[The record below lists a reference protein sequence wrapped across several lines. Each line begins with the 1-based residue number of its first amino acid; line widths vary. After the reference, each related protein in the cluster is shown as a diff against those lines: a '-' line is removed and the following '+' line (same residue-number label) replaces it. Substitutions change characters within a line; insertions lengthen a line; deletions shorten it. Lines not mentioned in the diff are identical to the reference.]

1 MFKQRTFSQKKSS
14 NLKTEVKMELREL
27 NEKDLE
33 SLIKLYEQL
42 DDANGN
48 FTAEDA
54 RKIWK
59 TEIEGNK
66 KIKYFGAVEN
76 GKVISTCYC
85 LIIPNLTR
93 LGSSIAFVENVV
105 TDSEYRGQGLGRKV
119 MEMAIEFARENNCY
133 KVILQSAS
141 FRKEAHQFYKNL
153 GFDGESKKAFIMKL
167 KDY

>member
-1 MFKQRTFSQKKSS
+1 MQKKSS

-85 LIIPNLTR
+85 LIIPNLTH

>member
-1 MFKQRTFSQKKSS
+1 MFKHRAFLQKELS

-42 DDANGN
+42 DGANGD

-59 TEIEGNK
+59 DEIEGNK
-66 KIKYFGAVEN
+66 KIKYFGAVEK

>member
-1 MFKQRTFSQKKSS
+1 
-14 NLKTEVKMELREL
+14 MELREL

-42 DDANGN
+42 DGANSDY
-48 FTAEDA
+48 TAEDA

-59 TEIEGNK
+59 DEIEGNK

-105 TDSEYRGQGLGRKV
+105 TDKEYREQGLGRKV
-119 MEMAIEFARENNCY
+119 MEKAIEFARENNCY

>member
-1 MFKQRTFSQKKSS
+1 MQKKSS
-14 NLKTEVKMELREL
+14 NLKTEVKMVLREL

-153 GFDGESKKAFIMKL
+153 GFDGESKKAFTMKL

>member
-1 MFKQRTFSQKKSS
+1 MFKHRAFLQKEST
-14 NLKTEVKMELREL
+14 NLKTEAKMELREL
-27 NEKDLE
+27 NENDLE

-42 DDANGN
+42 DGTNGD

-59 TEIEGNK
+59 AEIEGNK

-133 KVILQSAS
+133 KVILQSGS
-141 FRKEAHQFYKNL
+141 WRKEAHQFYKNL
-153 GFDGESKKAFIMKL
+153 GFDGESKKAFILKL

>member
-1 MFKQRTFSQKKSS
+1 
-14 NLKTEVKMELREL
+14 MELREL
-27 NEKDLE
+27 NENDLE

-42 DDANGN
+42 DGANGD

-59 TEIEGNK
+59 AEIEGNK
-66 KIKYFGAVEN
+66 KIKYFGAVEK

-119 MEMAIEFARENNCY
+119 MEKAIDFARENNCY

-141 FRKEAHQFYKNL
+141 FRKEAHQFYKKL

>member
-1 MFKQRTFSQKKSS
+1 
-14 NLKTEVKMELREL
+14 MELREL
-27 NEKDLE
+27 NENDLE

-85 LIIPNLTR
+85 LIIPNLTH

-105 TDSEYRGQGLGRKV
+105 TDSEYRGQGLAVKSWKWQLSLPANITVKKLFCKV
-119 MEMAIEFARENNCY
+119 PALEKKPISFI
-133 KVILQSAS
+133 KILAS
-141 FRKEAHQFYKNL
+141 TANL
-153 GFDGESKKAFIMKL
+153 KKL
-167 KDY
+167 LS

>member
-1 MFKQRTFSQKKSS
+1 MG
-14 NLKTEVKMELREL
+14 LREL

-42 DDANGN
+42 DGANGD
-48 FTAEDA
+48 FTTEDA
-54 RKIWK
+54 RKIWQQ
-59 TEIEGNK
+59 EIKENK
-66 KIKYFGAVEN
+66 KIKYFGVVEN
-76 GKVISTCYC
+76 EKVISTCYC

-105 TDSEYRGQGLGRKV
+105 TDKEYRGQGLGHKV
-119 MEMAIEFARENNCY
+119 MEKAIDFARENNCY

>member
-1 MFKQRTFSQKKSS
+1 M
-14 NLKTEVKMELREL
+14 VLREL

-42 DDANGN
+42 DGANGD

-59 TEIEGNK
+59 AEIEGNK
-66 KIKYFGAVEN
+66 NIKYFGAVEN
-76 GKVISTCYC
+76 NKVISTCYC

-93 LGSSIAFVENVV
+93 LGSSIAFIENVV
-105 TDSEYRGQGLGRKV
+105 TDSEYRGQGLGHKV
-119 MEMAIEFARENNCY
+119 MKKAIEFARENNCY

>member
-1 MFKQRTFSQKKSS
+1 
-14 NLKTEVKMELREL
+14 MELREL
-27 NEKDLE
+27 NEKNLGF
-33 SLIKLYEQL
+33 LIKLYEQL
-42 DDANGN
+42 DGANGD

-54 RKIWK
+54 HKIWK
-59 TEIEGNK
+59 AEIEGNK
-66 KIKYFGAVEN
+66 KIKYFGAVEKD
-76 GKVISTCYC
+76 KVISTCYC

-105 TDSEYRGQGLGRKV
+105 TDKEYRGQGLGRKV
-119 MEMAIEFARENNCY
+119 MEKAIEFARENNCY

>member
-1 MFKQRTFSQKKSS
+1 M
-14 NLKTEVKMELREL
+14 VLREL

-141 FRKEAHQFYKNL
+141 FRKEAHQFYENL

>member
-1 MFKQRTFSQKKSS
+1 
-14 NLKTEVKMELREL
+14 MELREL

-42 DDANGN
+42 DGANGD

-59 TEIEGNK
+59 DEIEGNK
-66 KIKYFGAVEN
+66 RIKYFGVVEN
-76 GKVISTCYC
+76 EKVISTCYC

-105 TDSEYRGQGLGRKV
+105 TDKEYRGRDW
-119 MEMAIEFARENNCY
+119 AI
-133 KVILQSAS
+133 KSW
-141 FRKEAHQFYKNL
+141 
-153 GFDGESKKAFIMKL
+153 KKQLTLPAKTTVT
-167 KDY
+167 K

>member
-1 MFKQRTFSQKKSS
+1 
-14 NLKTEVKMELREL
+14 MELREL
-27 NEKDLE
+27 NENDLE

-42 DDANGN
+42 DGANGD
-48 FTAEDA
+48 FTADDA
-54 RKIWK
+54 RKIWQQ
-59 TEIEGNK
+59 EIEGNK
-66 KIKYFGAVEN
+66 NIKYFGFVEDR
-76 GKVISTCYC
+76 KVISTCYC

-105 TDSEYRGQGLGRKV
+105 TDKEYRGQGLGRKV
-119 MEMAIEFARENNCY
+119 MEKAIEFARERNCY

>member
-1 MFKQRTFSQKKSS
+1 MQKKSS
-14 NLKTEVKMELREL
+14 NLKTEVKMVLREL